1 MYITR
6 MNMSRRFCIFT
17 LVSLILLTNLPV
29 AACAKQANCN
39 DGCTTH
45 ECCAPAGAGTQETGG
60 TMQAVS
66 CAKQVAIP
74 IQVPTLRSETR
85 EAPAV
90 IAALAD
96 ASTPSLDS
104 QRLGYSFAPIP
115 NRASNHLYL
124 RNHILLI

>member
-1 MYITR
+1 
-6 MNMSRRFCIFT
+6 MNTSHRIGIIA
-17 LVSLILLTNLPV
+17 LVSLVLLTNLPV
-29 AACAKQANCN
+29 AACAKQAECN

-45 ECCAPAGAGTQETGG
+45 ECCAPRAQENGG

-104 QRLGYSFAPIP
+104 QRLGDSFTPIP

>member
-1 MYITR
+1 MI
-6 MNMSRRFCIFT
+6 SRLGIVS

-29 AACAKQANCN
+29 AACAKQADCN

-45 ECCAPAGAGTQETGG
+45 ECCTPGTQETGG

-66 CAKQVAIP
+66 CAKQVAVP
-74 IQVPTLRSETR
+74 IQVPTLRAETR

-90 IAALAD
+90 ISTSAFTA
-96 ASTPSLDS
+96 TPSLES
-104 QRLGYSFAPIP
+104 QRSGYSFAPSP